1 LWPGDE
7 LLLLTFWRVK
17 QPFEP
22 PLALFVHLL
31 DIGGQVIGQHDG
43 PSANPVGVEPG
54 DVFVQVH
61 RFLAPSDAPPGEYQL
76 EMGVYR
82 PDTMQRW
89 AIHEGAAAV
98 ADRLLLHPV
107 SIEAK

>member
-31 DIGGQVIGQHDG
+31 DAEGQVRSQHDG
-43 PSANPVGVEPG
+43 LSADGVGMEPS

-76 EMGVYR
+76 EIGAYR
-82 PDTMQRW
+82 LDTMQR
-89 AIHEGAAAV
+89 
-98 ADRLLLHPV
+98 
-107 SIEAK
+107 